1 MKGFRR
7 ASLFS
12 GGAFMTQRTCV
23 IVLTEST
30 GRVTG
35 QIREGEE
42 VIKELSFFV
51 GKLHRTEPVIV
62 EDLIRSRYGDWAK
75 INGVSEI
82 NIQYH

>member
-1 MKGFRR
+1 
-7 ASLFS
+7 
-12 GGAFMTQRTCV
+12 MTQRTCV

-42 VIKELSFFV
+42 VIKELSFFI
-51 GKLHRTEPVIV
+51 GKLHRTEPVVV

>member
-1 MKGFRR
+1 
-7 ASLFS
+7 
-12 GGAFMTQRTCV
+12 MTERTCV

-42 VIKELSFFV
+42 VIKELSFFL
-51 GKLHRTEPVIV
+51 GKLHRTEPVVV

-75 INGVSEI
+75 VNGVSEI
-82 NIQYH
+82 KIQYH

>member
-1 MKGFRR
+1 MDGCILRSCFT
-7 ASLFS
+7 
-12 GGAFMTQRTCV
+12 GGAFMTERTCV

-42 VIKELSFFV
+42 VIKELSFFL
-51 GKLHRTEPVIV
+51 GKLHRTEPVVV

-75 INGVSEI
+75 VNGVSEI
-82 NIQYH
+82 KIQYH

>member
-1 MKGFRR
+1 MN
-7 ASLFS
+7 
-12 GGAFMTQRTCV
+12 QRTCV

-42 VIKELSFFV
+42 VIKELSFFI
-51 GKLHRTEPVIV
+51 GKLHRTEPVVV
-62 EDLIRSRYGDWAK
+62 EDMIRSRYGDWAK

-82 NIQYH
+82 KIQYH